1 MKSNAS
7 TLPATDAQRTAVAFF
22 LPLLLLI
29 LVPVFVGQPADG
41 LAGQRALT
49 AVALTAAAVPSLFLG
64 LQFYGLKGLAL
75 RGHRALYAGIGFA
88 SLGWVA
94 FLLVRLATVRL
105 EGFGSGQ
112 TGATFLY
119 LLLFEAFAVQLW
131 LFGLLFRALADW
143 RGALTAVFVTGFLFG
158 LVAFFLFEESFLQQ
172 PSSLIYFAV
181 WGIFYALIRLRTGSI
196 IGIVLIQAMQ
206 SLTAWDVLLPELPWE
221 VAWLNS
227 LYLLSSLFYLIFIW
241 RLWPQSAEDYRV

>member
-7 TLPATDAQRTAVAFF
+7 TLPATAAQRTAVAFF

-29 LVPVFVGQPADG
+29 LAPAFVGQPAAG
-41 LAGQRALT
+41 MAGQRALT

-64 LQFYGLKGLAL
+64 LRFYGLEGLAL

-119 LLLFEAFAVQLW
+119 LLLFEAFALQLW

-158 LVAFFLFEESFLQQ
+158 LVAFFFFGESYLMQ
-172 PSSLIYFAV
+172 PSSLLYFAV
-181 WGIFYALIRLRTGSI
+181 WGVFYALIRLRTGSI
-196 IGIVLIQAMQ
+196 IGIIIIQAMQ

-227 LYLLSSLFYLIFIW
+227 LYLLSSLFYLVFIW
-241 RLWPQSAEDYRV
+241 RLWPKSVEDYRV